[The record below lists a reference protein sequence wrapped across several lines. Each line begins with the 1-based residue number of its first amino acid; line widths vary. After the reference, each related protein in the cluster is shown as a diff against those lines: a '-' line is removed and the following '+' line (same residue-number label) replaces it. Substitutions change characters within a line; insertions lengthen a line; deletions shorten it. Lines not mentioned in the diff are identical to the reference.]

1 MIDAGRMVSER
12 GTLDPKNIGRELIDP
27 IVAATSARFDKPQQ
41 IREAV
46 GLMKVKADIAKQ
58 LEDPQVAELRKKQIA
73 IADKTIAGDTL
84 EETIAAAYAR
94 HGAFPSGANLA
105 QLARTKG
112 IDITEVVETGGDD
125 VGDAVE
131 YLQARVIKNKE
142 AGVDVPPGLYVV
154 KDSILIVD
162 SEGNVSRR

>member
-1 MIDAGRMVSER
+1 MVADREHRLDVFPASSSRWIGFRR
-12 GTLDPKNIGRELIDP
+12 G
-27 IVAATSARFDKPQQ
+27 
-41 IREAV
+41 
-46 GLMKVKADIAKQ
+46 GLRRHGWHHQYFRLRQLQ